1 MLKILVS
8 SMVIKS
14 VISNALEKS
23 KIASNNQSLKV
34 GNFLSELIINVNLI
48 HAITRHDAIAFDI
61 INFKLICINKFLS
74 IFMNTFTRIL

>member
-1 MLKILVS
+1 
-8 SMVIKS
+8 MVIKS
-14 VISNALEKS
+14 VISNALKKS

-48 HAITRHDAIAFDI
+48 HAIITRHDAIAFDI

-74 IFMNTFTRIL
+74 MLMNTFTRIL